1 MSELGSVAVSDG
13 EGETKTL
20 PEAVP
25 ATAISGQRAV
35 LTLLAV
41 AVAIIGLDVATKEW
55 ATNTLEGADPVRL
68 LGGALYFSFTR
79 NSGAAWSMGSKYTFV
94 FPFIALAVAAWIGWT
109 ARKLRSLPWAIALGL
124 VLGGALGNL
133 VDRVFRYPGG
143 ISGHVVD
150 FVSLFG
156 PYGEHFPI
164 FNIADMSLCFG
175 VGLAILLEFTGRL
188 RDGTRLRKEAAVP
201 KSGGEEAR

>member
-1 MSELGSVAVSDG
+1 MSELGSVAVSEGDG
-13 EGETKTL
+13 EAKPL

-25 ATAISGQRAV
+25 ATGISVKRAV
-35 LTLLAV
+35 LTLV
-41 AVAIIGLDVATKEW
+41 AVAAVIIALDAGTKEW

-68 LGGALYFSFTR
+68 LGGALYLSFTR
-79 NSGAAWSMGSKYTFV
+79 NSGAAWSMGSNHTFV
-94 FPFIALAVAAWIGWT
+94 FPIIALAVAAWIGWT

-133 VDRVFRYPGG
+133 VDRIFRYPGAF
-143 ISGHVVD
+143 SGHVVD
-150 FVSLFG
+150 FISVFG
-156 PYGEHFPI
+156 PYGERFPI

-188 RDGTRLRKEAAVP
+188 RDGTRVRREP
-201 KSGGEEAR
+201 KDAPREEVR